1 MTNWEVV
8 AKILENTT
16 FGFCVNYEKRYFD
29 CPECDNSIYET
40 SWNDVSIT
48 CPICGKRWE
57 QAEQSILKSYF
68 AFMRSLPKLEDF
80 V

>member
-8 AKILENTT
+8 ARLLDNIYKIHVDYKNR
-16 FGFCVNYEKRYFD
+16 FFD
-29 CPECDNSIYET
+29 CPECDNSIYEV
-40 SWNDVSIT
+40 SWNDISIT

-68 AFMRSLPKLEDF
+68 AFMTSLPKLKDF
-80 V
+80 I